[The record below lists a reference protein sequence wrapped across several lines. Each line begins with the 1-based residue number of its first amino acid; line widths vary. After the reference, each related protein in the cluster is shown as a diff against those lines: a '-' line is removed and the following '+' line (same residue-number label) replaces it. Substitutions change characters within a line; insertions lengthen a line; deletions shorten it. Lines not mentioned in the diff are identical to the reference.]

1 MSQERRTITVSEVIR
16 LLDEGMHRPQI
27 AEYFGLSMSDVN
39 KLFKNAALK
48 GKKARKA
55 PEFVL
60 VDDTVA
66 DTQYESVLAQH
77 NQELYENMVNE
88 QEQESNLAQEDSV
101 EETRATNN
109 WNN

>member
-27 AEYFGLSMSDVN
+27 AEYFGLTMSDVN

-55 PEFVL
+55 PGFVL
-60 VDDTVA
+60 IDDTQSE
-66 DTQYESVLAQH
+66 TVLAQQ
-77 NQELYENMVNE
+77 NRDLYEDMVNNS
-88 QEQESNLAQEDSV
+88 QQV
-101 EETRATNN
+101 EEDVPEVTRTETPST

>member
-55 PEFVL
+55 PGFVL
-60 VDDTVA
+60 VDDTQTEPGVVE
-66 DTQYESVLAQH
+66 QP
-77 NQELYENMVNE
+77 QEVQEEVVNT
-88 QEQESNLAQEDSV
+88 QEQESNLAQEDLA
-101 EETRATNN
+101 EETRATNS

>member
-27 AEYFGLSMSDVN
+27 AEHFGLTMSDVN

-55 PEFVL
+55 PGFVL
-60 VDDTVA
+60 VDDTV
-66 DTQYESVLAQH
+66 
-77 NQELYENMVNE
+77 E
-88 QEQESNLAQEDSV
+88 QEASLTQESNLTQEDSV

>member
-1 MSQERRTITVSEVIR
+1 MSQERKTITVTEVIR

-27 AEYFGLSMSDVN
+27 AEHFGLTMSDVN

-55 PEFVL
+55 PGFVL
-60 VDDTVA
+60 VDDTIA
-66 DTQYESVLAQH
+66 DTPSESVLAQH
-77 NQELYENMVNE
+77 NQELYEDMVNT
-88 QEQESNLAQEDSV
+88 QEQESNLAQKDSA
-101 EETRATNN
+101 EEARATNN